1 MMLTAIE
8 KNKNHD
14 PDLKEFTIYLKEYV
28 KITI

>member
-14 PDLKEFTIYLKEYV
+14 PNFKAFAIYLKEYV
-28 KITI
+28 KITR